1 MISLNAQIQVRA
13 EGLEQKG
20 FKGLDAL
27 HIASA
32 EWAKADRF
40 CTCDDRLL
48 KKAKLEIRQPTRA
61 VSPLEL
67 IEEVDP

>member
-13 EGLEQKG
+13 EELEQKG

-40 CTCDDRLL
+40 WVM
-48 KKAKLEIRQPTRA
+48 ALERRIG
-61 VSPLEL
+61 
-67 IEEVDP
+67 